1 MINCSFHDLVFL
13 LDRKL
18 DLDKQLEVLEHL
30 DRCSICR
37 DAVYQITRDR
47 DEALFE
53 TSHTFPIFAA

>member
-1 MINCSFHDLVFL
+1 MINCSFHDLVLL

-47 DEALFE
+47 KTG